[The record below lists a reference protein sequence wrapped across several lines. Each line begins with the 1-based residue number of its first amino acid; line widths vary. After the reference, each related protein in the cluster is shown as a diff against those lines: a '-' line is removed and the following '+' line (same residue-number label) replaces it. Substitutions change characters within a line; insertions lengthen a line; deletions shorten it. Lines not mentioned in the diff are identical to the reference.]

1 MHMHS
6 NRILRTG
13 LVIVMLAGLAAC
25 ASQPTPSES
34 FAPARPLQAAMPAAT
49 GGAIYR
55 PGADLRLFEDLKA
68 GRVGDVLTVHLVE
81 QTAATT
87 SANTST
93 SRSTSASVTNPT
105 ILGRTPT
112 FNGLPLFD
120 GSLGGDSEFDGS
132 GSSSQ
137 SNSLLGDITVSV
149 VERYPNGNLLI
160 RGEKWL
166 NLNQGKEFIQL
177 SGIIRPYDIAPDN
190 SVVSTRI
197 ADAQIRYSGK
207 GVLAEANR
215 KGLLARFFDS
225 VFSGN

>member
-1 MHMHS
+1 MKLPS
-6 NRILRTG
+6 NRYTQTA
-13 LVIVMLAGLAAC
+13 LVLAMLSVLAAC
-25 ASQPTPSES
+25 ASQPEPLES
-34 FAPARPLQAAMPAAT
+34 FAPAPPVQAVLPPPT
-49 GGAIYR
+49 SGAIYQTGGER
-55 PGADLRLFEDLKA
+55 RLFEDLKA
-68 GRVGDVLTVHLVE
+68 GRVGDVLTVRLVE

-87 SANTST
+87 SANTTT

-132 GSSSQ
+132 GSSTQ
-137 SNSLLGDITVSV
+137 SNSLLGDITVTV

-160 RGEKWL
+160 RGEKRL